1 MAASHGMDF
10 DPVMEAEVPE
20 PSTAAAAA
28 ATHSTAP
35 PSPKKKASRR
45 AASSRK
51 RNITWTHIEC
61 QVLVN
66 ETLPCWM
73 QLCGPRSRETSPQWK
88 LQKWEEISKKVEEM
102 YHHRRD
108 PAACRKKF
116 SDIKRSIV
124 RKRRQ
129 PGRGGK
135 RVSLLPHEADLLSGI
150 GEDEITQLQAHQDR
164 IKAQRRQKRRAEEL
178 ESSSSSPRSAIQ
190 SEGETQEEEAE
201 AATPTYR
208 IKAQRRQKRRAEELE
223 SSSSSPRSAI
233 QSEGETQ
240 EEEAEAATPTYRIKA
255 QRRQKQR
262 AEELESSSSSPRSAI
277 QSEGE
282 TQEEEA
288 EAATTT
294 STEAEQEVEEICPG
308 EAAGS
313 AGDAQDGVQQPGAS
327 GPGNQ
332 DELIILDLHAVDE
345 DLDASGL
352 AHHSSSPAVSP
363 AHHLHHP
370 SAASPNQDIPIDA
383 GASSTM
389 QQPTPGHAHSPEPCK
404 PLRRIVKCHCQERQ
418 LRRLSHS
425 LALHNRQQMRQYMAL
440 ERYQRAT
447 RRMVCENMRAIN
459 STLECILTKLEG
471 NQSL

>member
-135 RVSLLPHEADLLSGI
+135 RVSLLPHEADLLTGI

-164 IKAQRRQKRRAEEL
+164 IKAQRRQKR
-178 ESSSSSPRSAIQ
+178 
-190 SEGETQEEEAE
+190 
-201 AATPTYR
+201 
-208 IKAQRRQKRRAEELE
+208 
-223 SSSSSPRSAI
+223 
-233 QSEGETQ
+233 
-240 EEEAEAATPTYRIKA
+240 
-255 QRRQKQR
+255 R

-345 DLDASGL
+345 DLDVSGL

-447 RRMVCENMRAIN
+447 RRMACENMRAIN

>member
-1 MAASHGMDF
+1 MKRYL
-10 DPVMEAEVPE
+10 PE
-20 PSTAAAAA
+20 WADDRLGLGREEPWHADD
-28 ATHSTAP
+28 AP
-35 PSPKKKASRR
+35 G
-45 AASSRK
+45 
-51 RNITWTHIEC
+51 
-61 QVLVN
+61 Q
-66 ETLPCWM
+66 
-73 QLCGPRSRETSPQWK
+73 Q
-88 LQKWEEISKKVEEM
+88 SKT
-102 YHHRRD
+102 
-108 PAACRKKF
+108 
-116 SDIKRSIV
+116 SIV
-124 RKRRQ
+124 CKRRQ

-135 RVSLLPHEADLLSGI
+135 PVSLLPHEADLLAGI
-150 GEDEITQLQAHQDR
+150 GEEEITQLQAHQDR

-201 AATPTYR
+201 AATPT
-208 IKAQRRQKRRAEELE
+208 
-223 SSSSSPRSAI
+223 
-233 QSEGETQ
+233 
-240 EEEAEAATPTYRIKA
+240 
-255 QRRQKQR
+255 
-262 AEELESSSSSPRSAI
+262 
-277 QSEGE
+277 
-282 TQEEEA
+282 
-288 EAATTT
+288 

-308 EAAGS
+308 EV

-332 DELIILDLHAVDE
+332 DELNILDLHAVDE

-363 AHHLHHP
+363 AHHLLHP

-383 GASSTM
+383 DASSTM

-440 ERYQRAT
+440 ARYQRAT
-447 RRMVCENMRAIN
+447 RRMVCENLRAIN

>member
-240 EEEAEAATPTYRIKA
+240 EEEAEAAT
-255 QRRQKQR
+255 
-262 AEELESSSSSPRSAI
+262 
-277 QSEGE
+277 
-282 TQEEEA
+282 
-288 EAATTT
+288 TT

>member
-1 MAASHGMDF
+1 MVASHGMDF
-10 DPVMEAEVPE
+10 DPAMEAEVPE

-66 ETLPCWM
+66 ETFPCWM

-135 RVSLLPHEADLLSGI
+135 RVSLLPHEADPLSGI

-208 IKAQRRQKRRAEELE
+208 IKAQRRQKR
-223 SSSSSPRSAI
+223 
-233 QSEGETQ
+233 
-240 EEEAEAATPTYRIKA
+240 
-255 QRRQKQR
+255 R

>member
-201 AATPTYR
+201 AATPT
-208 IKAQRRQKRRAEELE
+208 
-223 SSSSSPRSAI
+223 
-233 QSEGETQ
+233 
-240 EEEAEAATPTYRIKA
+240 
-255 QRRQKQR
+255 
-262 AEELESSSSSPRSAI
+262 
-277 QSEGE
+277 
-282 TQEEEA
+282 
-288 EAATTT
+288 